1 MEIISDVYP
10 GLESFYLSYK
20 WDFWNSKVT
29 ESKWNQYFINIINIE
44 IPSDLLSVTFGSKK
58 DEEENQQKPS
68 RNR

>member
-29 ESKWNQYFINIINIE
+29 ESKWNQYFI
-44 IPSDLLSVTFGSKK
+44 
-58 DEEENQQKPS
+58 
-68 RNR
+68 